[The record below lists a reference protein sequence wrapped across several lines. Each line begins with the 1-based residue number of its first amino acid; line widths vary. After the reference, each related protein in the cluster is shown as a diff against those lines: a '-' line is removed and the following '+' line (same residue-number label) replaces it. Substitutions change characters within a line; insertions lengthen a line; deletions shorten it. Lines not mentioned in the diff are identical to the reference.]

1 MSTSTLRLPPD
12 LRDRVSKLAEESG
25 KTAHSFMLEA
35 IAERVANEELRRG
48 FLNDGN
54 ARLGNMLDAGIGI
67 EWTDMREYLRGRAA
81 GTDPAPPKV
90 KKWRD

>member
-1 MSTSTLRLPPD
+1 
-12 LRDRVSKLAEESG
+12 
-25 KTAHSFMLEA
+25 MLEA
-35 IAERVANEELRRG
+35 IADRVANEELRRG

-54 ARLGNMLDAGIGI
+54 ARLANMLETGIGI

-81 GTDPAPPKV
+81 GHGPVPPKV